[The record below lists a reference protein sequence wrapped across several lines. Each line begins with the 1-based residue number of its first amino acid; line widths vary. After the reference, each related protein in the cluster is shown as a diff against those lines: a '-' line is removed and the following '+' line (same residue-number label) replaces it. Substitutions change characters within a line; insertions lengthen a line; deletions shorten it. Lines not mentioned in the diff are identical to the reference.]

1 MYPISVIIPVYNV
14 EAYIEECLESIVN
27 QTIGINNIEVIII
40 DDCSTDNTLKIVEE
54 YAEIYP
60 SIKVMYQATNKGPG
74 AARNLGIENSTGEY
88 ITFLDGDDFI
98 STNTYETCINLIKE
112 NPDADLVIYKYTLNT
127 PDDVKIEPDIHQE
140 IYKKSN
146 IITNPNETP
155 ELIFS
160 TSPWNKLY
168 SKNLKPYLHFPS
180 MLYEDNITS
189 VKTILNSKKTIITTD
204 ATYYYRFE
212 KENKSRSQ
220 KITIKNLNDLVESI
234 KQILQLQEKYPEN
247 EKILKYLSLKFTY
260 DVIYWFINLKFTYE
274 ELVQIY
280 NKLKEISTAFDDETI
295 KEFEEK
301 FPLYEF
307 PNSPALKDLE
317 KLKVTEYL
325 FQYRYIKL
333 IKPEYQATVYIKTPD
348 GQIEAV
354 SQKYTM
360 QPIIELEFNIEKFKN
375 LDKIRFDPIENHI
388 SSCQIHETTPN
399 LNIIHTNSQ
408 NPTDDI
414 QIFLT
419 KDPQFILKGDL
430 KDTKTVKIKFS
441 VDLDNSKQID
451 RYFNQ
456 KIRKLNDRIEE
467 LEFEMYAK
475 DKIIDNKNKIIQIRD
490 EKIKGI
496 TESKSWKITKP
507 IRKIK
512 ERRWRTPTW
521 TNNTSNF

>member
-14 EAYIEECLESIVN
+14 EKYIAKCLDSIIN
-27 QTIGINNIEVIII
+27 QTIGINNIEIIII
-40 DDCSTDNTLKIVEE
+40 DDCSTDNTLKIIEQ

-60 SIKVMYQATNKGPG
+60 SIKVMYQEINKGPG

-88 ITFLDGDDFI
+88 ITFLDGDDYI
-98 STNTYETCINLIKE
+98 STNTYEVCTNLIKE

-127 PDDVKIEPDIHQE
+127 PDDVKINPDIHQE
-140 IYKKSN
+140 IYKKSH
-146 IITNPNETP
+146 IITDPNQVP

-168 SKNLKPYLHFPS
+168 SKNLKPYLNFPS

-189 VKTILNSKKTIITTD
+189 VKTILNSKKTIVTTD

-220 KITIKNLNDLVESI
+220 KITIQNIKDLIKSI
-234 KQILQLQEKYPEN
+234 KQILQLKETFPQN

-260 DVIYWFINLKFTYE
+260 DILYWFINLKFTYNELE
-274 ELVQIY
+274 EIY
-280 NKLKEISTAFDDETI
+280 NKIKEISTEFNNELLN
-295 KEFEEK
+295 EFEEK
-301 FPLYEF
+301 FPIYEY
-307 PNSPALKDLE
+307 PNQQALKDLN
-317 KLKVTEYL
+317 KLNVTEYL

-348 GQIEAV
+348 GKIESV
-354 SQKYTM
+354 SQKYTI
-360 QPIIELEFNIEKFKN
+360 QPEIELEFNIEKFKN
-375 LDKIRFDPIENHI
+375 LNKIRFDPIENHI
-388 SSCQIHETTPN
+388 SSCKIHQTTNN
-399 LNIIHTNSQ
+399 LQIIHTNAQ
-408 NPTDDI
+408 NPTDDT

-419 KDPQFILKGDL
+419 KDPQYILKGNL
-430 KDTKTVKIKFS
+430 KDVKTLKIKFS
-441 VDLDNSKQID
+441 VDLDNSTEID
-451 RYFNQ
+451 EYFNK
-456 KIRKLNDRIEE
+456 KIRKLNDKIEE
-467 LEFEMYAK
+467 LEFEIYAK

-490 EKIKGI
+490 EHIKGI

-512 ERRWRTPTW
+512 DRR
-521 TNNTSNF
+521 